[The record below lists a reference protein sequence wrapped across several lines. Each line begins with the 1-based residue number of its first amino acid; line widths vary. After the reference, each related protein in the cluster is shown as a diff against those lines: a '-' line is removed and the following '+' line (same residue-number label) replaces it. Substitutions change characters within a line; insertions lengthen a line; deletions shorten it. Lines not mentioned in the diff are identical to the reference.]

1 MIEIENEELI
11 KVYGGL
17 WIGPVILNLVQYLLT
32 KDDKDN
38 KEKDWIMQL

>member
-1 MIEIENEELI
+1 MNKIEMIEIDREEMKNI
-11 KVYGGL
+11 NGGL

-38 KEKDWIMQL
+38 KEKD